1 MSTILLQVS
10 LTPSELDHLRQEFPN
25 YLFLLLN
32 RQEVDKLSPE
42 AWSHIE
48 VIYGGYLLPSQL
60 IHATELRW
68 IHLPGRQLDE
78 LPLVEIKKRGNIIVT
93 IAEEEGALQ
102 ISEFV
107 MAVTF
112 NFAKNI
118 PYWSDL
124 NSSISTLSKAV
135 MEKENNKWQQLA
147 WLLSK
152 RIFLQVG
159 LGTIGRK
166 IAEQAHQMGLTIYGA
181 MTHQGFH
188 PNCSQV
194 FDYNHLS
201 EAVQNADIVS
211 VYLPVV
217 EESVD
222 LIGLQVLKAMKQDSI
237 LILMGSHQTIDLKAL
252 QSIAASDKWRGVWLD
267 LYDIENIPKNSP
279 LWEIPNIII
288 SPGIANF
295 PKTSGKHL
303 FQSFHYNLRQ
313 YVVGNLGDVNIWNVF
328 R

>member
-32 RQEVDKLSPE
+32 REEIDKLSPE
-42 AWSHIE
+42 SWSHIE
-48 VIYGGYLLPSQL
+48 VIYGSYLLPSQL
-60 IHATELRW
+60 IYATELRW
-68 IHLPGRQLDE
+68 IYSPGRQLDE
-78 LPLVEIKKRGNIIVT
+78 LPLAEIKKRGNIIVT
-93 IAEEEGALQ
+93 IAEDEGALQ

-107 MAVTF
+107 MAVTL
-112 NFAKNI
+112 NFAKKI
-118 PYWSDL
+118 PYWSGL
-124 NSSISTLSKAV
+124 NVSSSTAV
-135 MEKENNKWQQLA
+135 SRIMEKENNKWQELV
-147 WLLSK
+147 WSLPK

-166 IAEQAHQMGLTIYGA
+166 IAEQAHQMGLTIHGA
-181 MTHQGFH
+181 MTHRGFH
-188 PNCSQV
+188 PNCSQI
-194 FDYNHLS
+194 FDYDHLS
-201 EAVQNADIVS
+201 EAVEKADIVS

-222 LIGLQVLKAMKQDSI
+222 LIGLKVLKAMKQDSI
-237 LILMGSHQTIDLKAL
+237 LILVGSHQTIDLKAL
-252 QSIAASDKWRGVWLD
+252 QSVASSDKWRGVWLD

-288 SPGIANF
+288 SPGIANL

-303 FQSFHYNLRQ
+303 FQSFHYSLRQ
-313 YVVGNLGDVNIWNVF
+313 YVVGNFGDVKIGNFF